1 MQSGEV
7 MEFKNKENKW
17 FNKINGK
24 ETSVNN
30 LDSSE
35 FTVQGIGL
43 LGRHRV
49 FDDAAPQQFTLTIK
63 NDPDQ

>member
-1 MQSGEV
+1 MG
-7 MEFKNKENKW
+7 
-17 FNKINGK
+17 
-24 ETSVNN
+24 N

-43 LGRHRV
+43 LGSHSV